1 MRVEQAVYG
10 EIPGRGHGLRA
21 SSSDAPIAAAIASKL
36 DLPDAVPPGV
46 LDWSPFVRGFPIDDH
61 YVLARTFLDSSASR
75 GGMVLTHALI
85 VSLDDICEVG
95 SLAALFGWLALSVT
109 DCPGSI
115 AALELDTVGSIHA
128 PAADLIGTANAL
140 TAQGLAPVVRL
151 GVEGF
156 EHLVD
161 SLWRNLWPALRRT
174 FAFRLSFG
182 PNDVVEQP
190 TPALVC
196 TPEQIQARWTKYR
209 IVKADDQTPESE
221 SAGVLCGQRNVQ
233 PILALAVDLGI
244 EVHTL
249 RELSRLERLHT
260 LLSGGE
266 SFDDLLAAIRLADGL
281 SNQPTLAA
289 NTKDKLIGRFT
300 TLIPSAGCKQLLP
313 MRNLAL
319 SGFANTRSLWSAVEL
334 LVSDLG
340 FAPADDS
347 DLMEMVAA
355 SVDED
360 RALPPWRAAV
370 TAGLSTAARRD
381 KPAIS
386 QAIWRWA
393 ECSQATFA
401 AAVGTLPTDAA
412 VEQRL
417 AEEVPRKLHVTTSAA
432 LLSPLLKKRWL
443 TAYGAA
449 LAATQPPINAIGQQ
463 LKVDKDPDHSA
474 GLRSA
479 LRYASP
485 SQTLECALVHKDSR
499 LVGLCAEQAATH
511 PQILSNIRCEDITEQ
526 KVWGAAIGKNS
537 SLWNSPSN
545 AIGVRDTVVAQL
557 AEGRPVDTG
566 LLEALAQTPLA
577 DLSSTP
583 ERERLWSLLP
593 ASKRDHYLQATA
605 AGWLDVAAKGAEMT
619 PPEAALERAIMSSSS
634 LHSVLERSSVTVDT
648 RLSIVSAIPSFREEM
663 FITWLNNLLRGVR
676 ISHTD
681 SEQLGTLVASRR
693 WDRAARY
700 LSDQLADRR
709 PDLMPGLRLCADL
722 LDFYTRWMLGISKP
736 SAAEKWNAFEKEA
749 RELYSSGPDNDELW
763 SRAGGKNSD
772 LPGCSQNGATR
783 WHTAL
788 NSIRYGAH
796 PTARALLAVMCQD
809 FPRNEKLRLYANDTD
824 IVGWCCPSYIPIV
837 ET

>member
-21 SSSDAPIAAAIASKL
+21 SSPNASIAAAIASKL

-46 LDWSPFVRGFPIDDH
+46 QAWSPFVRGFPIEDH

-85 VSLDDICEVG
+85 VSLDDMCEVG
-95 SLAALFGWLALSVT
+95 SLAALFGWLAPSVT
-109 DCPGSI
+109 HFPGSV
-115 AALELDTVGSIHA
+115 ATLELDTAGSVHA
-128 PAADLIGTANAL
+128 PATDLIGTANAL
-140 TAQGLAPVVRL
+140 TVQGLAPVVRL

-196 TPEQIQARWTKYR
+196 TPEQLRARWTKHR
-209 IVKADDQTPESE
+209 IAKPDDQTPESE
-221 SAGVLCGQRNVQ
+221 SAGVLCGQRDVQ
-233 PILALAVDLGI
+233 PILALAEDLGV
-244 EVHTL
+244 EVSTL
-249 RELSRLERLHT
+249 KELSRLERLHT
-260 LLSGGE
+260 LLTGGE
-266 SFDDLLAAIRLADGL
+266 SFDDLLAAIRLTDGL
-281 SNQPTLAA
+281 SNQPALGASV
-289 NTKDKLIGRFT
+289 KDELIGRFT
-300 TLIPSAGCKQLLP
+300 ALIPRAGCKQLLP
-313 MRNLAL
+313 MRNLLL

-334 LVSDLG
+334 LVGNLG
-340 FAPADDS
+340 FAPEDDS
-347 DLMEMVAA
+347 DLIGMVAA

-360 RALPPWRAAV
+360 AALRPWRTAV
-370 TAGLSTAARRD
+370 TGGLSSAARRD
-381 KPAIS
+381 ESGIF

-393 ECSQATFA
+393 ERSQAAFA
-401 AAVGTLPTDAA
+401 AAVGTLPADAA

-417 AEEVPRKLHVTTSAA
+417 AREVPRKLHVTTPAV

-449 LAATQPPINAIGQQ
+449 LAATLPPLDATGQQ
-463 LKVDKDPDHSA
+463 LKVDNDPDHCA

-485 SQTLECALVHKDSR
+485 AQTLECALVHKDLR
-499 LVGLCAEQAATH
+499 LVGLCADLAAAY
-511 PQILSNIRCEDITEQ
+511 PQILSNIRCDDITEQ

-537 SLWNSPSN
+537 SLWNAPSN
-545 AIGVRDTVVAQL
+545 AISVRDTVVAQL
-557 AEGRPVDTG
+557 VEGRPVDTG
-566 LLEALAQTPLA
+566 LLEALALTPLA
-577 DLSSTP
+577 DLTATP
-583 ERERLWSLLP
+583 ERARLWSLLP
-593 ASKRDHYLQATA
+593 ASQRDHYLQATA
-605 AGWLDVAAKGAEMT
+605 TGWLDVAAKGAAMT
-619 PPEAALERAIMSSSS
+619 PPEADLERAIMSSSS
-634 LHSVLERSSVTVDT
+634 LQSVLEKSPVTVDA
-648 RLSIVSAIPSFREEM
+648 RLSIVSALPSFREEV

-676 ISHTD
+676 NLSHTD

-693 WDRAARY
+693 WGHAAKY
-700 LSDQLADRR
+700 LSDRLADRR

-722 LDFYTRWMLGISKP
+722 LSFYTCWMLGVSKP

-749 RELYSSGPDNDELW
+749 RELYPSGPDSDELW

-772 LPGCSQNGATR
+772 LPGRSQNGATR

-788 NSIRYGAH
+788 NSIRYGAR
-796 PTARALLAVMCQD
+796 PTARELLAVMCQD
-809 FPRNEKLRLYANDTD
+809 FPLNERLHLYATDTD
-824 IVGWCCPSYIPIV
+824 IIGWR
-837 ET
+837 